1 MPSGSIRIEVTVEGD
16 FDFVLDGTGDDTGDG
31 GHWEVH
37 HEAGACAPC
46 VANNDP
52 QNVPFWGCNSN
63 IDRIDPDEHLGNGCR
78 CSKRWVEDGGRS
90 KDF

>member
-1 MPSGSIRIEVTVEGD
+1 MGGIVITVTVEGD
-16 FDFVLDGTGDDTGDG
+16 FDFPLDGVGDEGDG
-31 GHWEVH
+31 GHWEVK
-37 HEAGACAPC
+37 HEPGACAPC

-52 QNVPFWGCNSN
+52 HNVPFFGCNGN

-78 CSKRWVEDGGRS
+78 CTKVWVEDNGRS